1 MWFHAKLAQKILN
14 CIWPARLTVSLFPV
28 PQIILATKMGVFLYS
43 VRNPSSATKNFCS
56 TAPTIYGVAFAANI
70 LTVGNFYEA
79 ESTRYTYADVCP
91 II

>member
-1 MWFHAKLAQKILN
+1 MVS
-14 CIWPARLTVSLFPV
+14 WPARKKDLELILARAPYSQSFPV

-70 LTVGNFYEA
+70 LTVGNFHEA
-79 ESTRYTYADVCP
+79 ESTRYTYADVCL